1 MSSQILRWSEFLKV
15 FFYCGQVWPP
25 RIYTNTVILFSRIN
39 PLSLVQIITPVVAV
53 SEDKAEALAFVDKI
67 ANKVKKDTE
76 AFILTKVIEADIQLN
91 HYNNR
96 EKVKVRHWMD
106 RSTLLVYVQRLCEL
120 FLLYYYTKWKW

>member
-1 MSSQILRWSEFLKV
+1 MWASLT
-15 FFYCGQVWPP
+15 P

-96 EKVKVRHWMD
+96 EKVKVRH
-106 RSTLLVYVQRLCEL
+106 
-120 FLLYYYTKWKW
+120 